1 MQRDLLNISFLKA
14 FVGKK
19 KSFFNFDRWIVN
31 SFAVLSDCSGRS
43 WLLFLSFS
51 FRPDRLLWP
60 PPSCSPFLC
69 STFPSPCPSCHGQNH
84 LSGLPKQASH
94 PMIGDSFRSEMSVTC
109 AVSNSPAGLLL
120 HTPRYVGKC
129 LRALQTLYFI
139 LWAAGRGAHLSR
151 ASLALRPHAESHQF
165 SSTPDRLCGCQ
176 NGDWHLRSSGRSGNG
191 SYRCARM
198 HGE

>member
-1 MQRDLLNISFLKA
+1 MDCEFL
-14 FVGKK
+14 
-19 KSFFNFDRWIVN
+19 
-31 SFAVLSDCSGRS
+31 CSTV
-43 WLLFLSFS
+43 WLLWQKMTSFS
-51 FRPDRLLWP
+51 IVFFQARRGSSRLLWL
-60 PPSCSPFLC
+60 PPSCSPSLC
-69 STFPSPCPSCHGQNH
+69 STFPSPCPSSHGQNH

-109 AVSNSPAGLLL
+109 VVSNSPAGLLL

-129 LRALQTLYFI
+129 LRALQTLYII

-191 SYRCARM
+191 SYRCAHM